1 MAKTTQIITRIV
13 QTTSNK
19 QNIEQKIHSKQKIK
33 TLNHY
38 SFLKN
43 NP

>member
-19 QNIEQKIHSKQKIK
+19 QNIEQK
-33 TLNHY
+33 N
-38 SFLKN
+38 KN
-43 NP
+43 SQSLLIP